1 VGGSCGDAAAVDT
14 DVLPQAFSIF
24 FLAVAE
30 VKTLRRY
37 VAREIT
43 VSTALVF
50 LSLLF
55 LFAFFDLVE
64 QMKDLGR
71 GGYQLRHILLH
82 VLLSSPNHVYEL
94 FPIAALIG
102 TLFTLAQFVASSE
115 YTVMRASGVSLQRMV
130 GALAVVGAAFSILTF
145 TIGEFVAPPA
155 EQFAQRLRSQAI
167 SGIVAQEFR
176 SGLWIKDG
184 TSFVNVLE
192 VTPTG
197 GLKGLRIYEF
207 DNDYRLRVLRTAE
220 AAEYEGSNQWLLAN
234 VAQTKFEQLTT
245 RVSFRDF
252 MRWESVLEPGLLNVL
267 LVKPEKMSAWSLYS
281 YSQHLKEN
289 RQKALRYEIALW
301 TKILY
306 PVAVL
311 VMMVLALPFAY
322 FQSRQGGVGA
332 KIFAGI
338 MIGLAFHFLNRLL
351 GHLGLL
357 NDWPPFASAVAP
369 TLLFLSL
376 AIGMMWWQERR

>member
-1 VGGSCGDAAAVDT
+1 MR
-14 DVLPQAFSIF
+14 
-24 FLAVAE
+24 
-30 VKTLRRY
+30 TLRNY
-37 VAREIT
+37 IAREIA
-43 VSTALVF
+43 VSTLLVF
-50 LSLLF
+50 FALLL

-82 VLLSSPNHVYEL
+82 VLLSAPNHVYEL
-94 FPIAALIG
+94 FPIAVLIG
-102 TLFTLAQFVASSE
+102 TLFALAQLVASSE
-115 YTVMRASGVSLQRMV
+115 YTVMRASGVSLMRML
-130 GALAVVGAAFSILTF
+130 GALGSVGVVFGVLTF
-145 TIGEFVAPPA
+145 GVGEFAAPAA

-167 SGIVAQEFR
+167 AGIVAQEFR

-184 TSFVNVLE
+184 TAFVNVLE
-192 VTPTG
+192 VTPSA
-197 GLKGLRIYEF
+197 GLKGLRVYEF
-207 DNDYRLRVLRTAE
+207 DENYRLRTLRYA
-220 AAEYEGSNQWLLAN
+220 AGAEYQGQNRWKLSD
-234 VAQTKFEQLTT
+234 VAQTTFDGMKA
-245 RVSFRDF
+245 RVSKIERMD
-252 MRWESVLEPGLLNVL
+252 WQSVLEPALLNVL
-267 LVKPEKMSAWSLYS
+267 LIKPEKMSAWSLYS

-301 TKILY
+301 TKLLY
-306 PVAVL
+306 PVAVV

-338 MIGLAFHFLNRLL
+338 MLGLAFHFLNRLL

-369 TLLFLSL
+369 TLLFLGI
-376 AIGMMWWQERR
+376 ATGMMWWQERR

>member
-1 VGGSCGDAAAVDT
+1 
-14 DVLPQAFSIF
+14 
-24 FLAVAE
+24 